1 MSTIPIIDIDVESD
15 VGIWSQALAGRTRA
29 AGQLVRALRRE
40 LEGATPRPL
49 LALLK
54 AAVGALHAMFGHH
67 YGDEVDE
74 LAALLGASPAE
85 IVLANIYYD
94 LAAGGCSTF
103 VQPAPAGPILARSLD
118 WNFSRQFLRKHTT
131 VYRFLSAP
139 CGPYATVSYP
149 GLIGALTGMAPG
161 RFAIA
166 INYVRHATESGKAKI
181 ASRGLKGYWPTT
193 WVVRQALDHAATFAD
208 AVRHLSRTP
217 LLAPVMFTVAGTA
230 PGEGVVIER
239 TPDRA
244 VVRRM
249 EDDGAPVCL
258 TNHYVSDDLIDSNE
272 GIEEIDTVERLDALE
287 RGLADNVVHD
297 AHAALKLLSHK
308 SLMSLITAHQ
318 VVARPRDRMF
328 VVRVPGQRAVTVD
341 LG

>member
-1 MSTIPIIDIDVESD
+1 MSVPIIDIDVESD

-49 LALLK
+49 LATVK
-54 AAVGALHAMFGHH
+54 AAVGTLHRLFGRH

-74 LAALLGASPAE
+74 LATLLGATPAE

-103 VQPAPAGPILARSLD
+103 VQPTPAGPPLVARTRD
-118 WNFSRQFLRKHTT
+118 WYLPRQLLRKHTT
-131 VYRFLSAP
+131 VFRVHAP

-149 GLIGALTGMAPG
+149 GLIGALTGIAPG

-166 INYVRHATESGKAKI
+166 INYVRHASESGWAKI
-181 ASRGLKGYWPTT
+181 AGRGLKGYWPTT

-244 VVRRM
+244 VFRRM
-249 EDDGAPVCL
+249 GDSPVCV

-272 GIEEIDTVERLDALE
+272 GIEEIDTAERLDALE
-287 RGLADNVVHD
+287 RGLATNVVHD
-297 AHAALKLLSHK
+297 AKAALKLLSRK
-308 SLMSLITAHQ
+308 SLMSEITAHQ
-318 VVARPRDRMF
+318 VVARPHDGMC
-328 VVRVPGQRAVTVD
+328 VVRVPGQKAVD